1 VNDEKDMLKENI
13 KILEKD
19 LSETKQKL
27 MK

>member
-19 LSETKQKL
+19 LSKTKQKL
-27 MK
+27 LK